1 MKNPQEIYI
10 REKPSW
16 TSSVY
21 QYLYYV
27 YQHYSYKMVVPSK
40 LPINLVPHE
49 NIVIASMT
57 TADLEERW
65 LSVDLIQEDFLS
77 INNKTQ
83 MQYAKRV
90 K

>member
-1 MKNPQEIYI
+1 
-10 REKPSW
+10 
-16 TSSVY
+16 
-21 QYLYYV
+21 
-27 YQHYSYKMVVPSK
+27 
-40 LPINLVPHE
+40 
-49 NIVIASMT
+49 MT

-77 INNKTQ
+77 INKKTQ